1 MTFTLKP
8 LLAGAALAAALS
20 PMAQAQDLA
29 QPRIAPR
36 PQAAGQQQQMTQTT
50 QRYRD
55 HDRWERHGRHHDDDG
70 KGWFFF
76 GRHGHHDDD
85 DARGNRNARS
95 PAAPGAVAPPA
106 NGLFTQGGATPKAQV
121 N

>member
-29 QPRIAPR
+29 QPTIAPR
-36 PQAAGQQQQMTQTT
+36 QQAAGQQQMTQTT

-55 HDRWERHGRHHDDDG
+55 HESRERHGRHRDDDG
-70 KGWFFF
+70 ERWFFF

-106 NGLFTQGGATPKAQV
+106 NGLFNQGGATPKAQV